1 MISAY
6 QSMSRHTMRNTCRKA
21 KAACRLA
28 AGTEDNMSNIY
39 QAARLQKG
47 ITQERAADAIPC
59 SVRSLADYESGV
71 RIPPSETVVRMA
83 EIYDA
88 QYLCYQHLRQTSEI
102 AQRLIPDVRECG
114 LPEAVLRLVDQIY
127 DFADARED
135 RRLIAI
141 AKDGIID
148 DTERPEFDR
157 IVSKLDEIVQSAL
170 SVAYNKGG

>member
-1 MISAY
+1 M
-6 QSMSRHTMRNTCRKA
+6 QT
-21 KAACRLA
+21 
-28 AGTEDNMSNIY
+28 IY

-59 SVRSLADYESGV
+59 SVRSLGEYEAGARV
-71 RIPPSETVVRMA
+71 PPSEIVVRMA

-102 AQRLIPDVRECG
+102 ARRLIPDVRACE
-114 LPEAVLRLVDQIY
+114 LPEAVLRLIDQIY

-141 AKDGIID
+141 AKDGVID
-148 DTERPEFDR
+148 ELERPEFER
-157 IVSKLDEIVQSAL
+157 IVAKLDEIVQSAL
-170 SVAYNKGG
+170 AVSYNQGGVYP

>member
-1 MISAY
+1 
-6 QSMSRHTMRNTCRKA
+6 MRNTCRNQ

-28 AGTEDNMSNIY
+28 AGMEDNMSNIY

-102 AQRLIPDVRECG
+102 ARRLIPDVRECA
-114 LPEAVLRLVDQIY
+114 LPEAVLRLIDEIY

-141 AKDGIID
+141 AKDGTID
-148 DTERPEFDR
+148 ENELPEFDR
-157 IVSKLDEIVQSAL
+157 IVSKLADIIQAAL
-170 SVAYNKGG
+170 AVTYNNTGG